1 MNMKRRKIGLI
12 GAGQIG
18 GTLAHLIALKD
29 LGDIVFVDIASGLA
43 KGKALDI
50 QQSLAISGH
59 DCNLQGGDD
68 FSLLKDCD
76 AVIVTAGIARK
87 PGMTRDDLLKINAGV
102 IKSAGE
108 QIKKH
113 CPKAFVI
120 VITNPLDIMVWL
132 MQQASGLPSSH
143 VVGMAGVLDT
153 ARFKAFLATELNV
166 SVQSIQTFVLGGH
179 GDTMVP
185 MPRYTTIS
193 GIPLMDFVKKGK
205 ISQSRLDEI
214 IDRTRNGGAEIVGL
228 LQTGS
233 AFYAPAT
240 AAVQMLE
247 SYFFDEKQ
255 ILPCA
260 VQVKGQYGVNNLYVG
275 VPCVVGANGV
285 EKIVELELSE
295 GEKQAFN
302 ASVQAVETLIEDL
315 SRLNL

>member
-1 MNMKRRKIGLI
+1 MSMNRRKIGLI

-18 GTLAHLIALKD
+18 GTLAHLIALKN

-59 DCNLQGGDD
+59 DCNLEGGDD

-76 AVIVTAGIARK
+76 AIVVTAGVARK

-102 IKSAGE
+102 IRSAGE
-108 QIKKH
+108 QIKKY

-132 MQQASGLPSSH
+132 MHESSGLPSSH

-153 ARFKAFLATELNV
+153 ARFKAFLAMELNV

-205 ISQSRLDEI
+205 ITQNRLNDI
-214 IDRTRNGGAEIVGL
+214 VDRTRNGGAEIVGL

-240 AAVQMLE
+240 AAVQMME
-247 SYFFDEKQ
+247 SYFFDQKQ

-260 VQVKGQYGVNNLYVG
+260 VQVNGQYDVNNLYVG
-275 VPCVVGANGV
+275 VPCVIGSKGV
-285 EKIVELELSE
+285 EKIVELDLSQD
-295 GEKQAFN
+295 EKTAFQS
-302 ASVQAVETLIEDL
+302 SVNAVEKLIEDL